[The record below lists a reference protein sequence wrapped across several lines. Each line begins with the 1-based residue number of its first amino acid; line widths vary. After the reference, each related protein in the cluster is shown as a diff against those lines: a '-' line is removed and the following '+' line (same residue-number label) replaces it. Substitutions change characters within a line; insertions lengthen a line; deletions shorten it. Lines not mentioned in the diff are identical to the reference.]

1 MIKIYKASNFLTVPI
16 VVDGKIVSYADFND
30 ERFTY
35 RTGDKKHQKALE
47 ALPCFGKLFTLSET
61 VKTEA
66 EPQDSKIKSKVYSEI
81 TDWQDASELLAKDYD
96 MDLKDL
102 NTPDAIMNSAKK
114 AGVEFPN
121 LK

>member
-47 ALPCFGKLFTLSET
+47 ALP
-61 VKTEA
+61 
-66 EPQDSKIKSKVYSEI
+66 
-81 TDWQDASELLAKDYD
+81 
-96 MDLKDL
+96 
-102 NTPDAIMNSAKK
+102 
-114 AGVEFPN
+114 
-121 LK
+121 